1 MINLTWALE
10 VVSQSMAELCLASF
24 TSALC
29 LNAFS
34 HFSGLRVL
42 APSLRLPQLLLG
54 ALSGLGQLFFIGFY
68 TDYLLP
74 DGNLSFLQHLF
85 FLGPCQD
92 GNMGFWL
99 PPSLWR
105 LRVKSS
111 CLQNVGELVD
121 IFPDPVLGP
130 SSGDAWPPGMLE
142 LSFNCWL
149 NMASPGALQGLKLG
163 TLCLDHMK
171 VKVAAGEDWGC
182 RTWTC
187 CL

>member
-1 MINLTWALE
+1 MCPRAWR
-10 VVSQSMAELCLASF
+10 SCFASS
-24 TSALC
+24 TSVLG

-42 APSLRLPQLLLG
+42 ALSLHPPQLLLG
-54 ALSGLGQLFFIGFY
+54 ALNGLGQLFFIGLY

-74 DGNLSFLQHLF
+74 DGTLSFLQHLF
-85 FLGPCQD
+85 FLGPCLD

-105 LRVKSS
+105 LRVKSN

-130 SSGDAWPPGMLE
+130 SSGEAWPPVMLE
-142 LSFNCWL
+142 LPFNCWL
-149 NMASPGALQGLKLG
+149 QMTSPGPSRGSSWASASGPYGGEHSCRRGLGL
-163 TLCLDHMK
+163 
-171 VKVAAGEDWGC
+171 
-182 RTWTC
+182 
-187 CL
+187 

>member
-1 MINLTWALE
+1 MTNLIWALE
-10 VVSQSMAELCLASF
+10 VVLQSMVELCLASS
-24 TSALC
+24 TSALF

-42 APSLRLPQLLLG
+42 APSLCLPQLLLG
-54 ALSGLGQLFFIGFY
+54 ALSRLGQLFFIGLY

-74 DGNLSFLQHLF
+74 DGNLSFLQHF
-85 FLGPCQD
+85 FLLGPCLD

-99 PPSLWR
+99 PPSLWW

-130 SSGDAWPPGMLE
+130 SSGDTWPSGMLE
-142 LSFNCWL
+142 LSFKCWL
-149 NMASPGALQGLKLG
+149 KMASPGALQGLKLG
-163 TLCLDHMK
+163 TL
-171 VKVAAGEDWGC
+171 
-182 RTWTC
+182 
-187 CL
+187 